1 MALLDSPR
9 SGPQAWQAGK
19 LEHQQGVRWPTS
31 GRRKRSGNG
40 ARAARQ
46 PMDSPTVR
54 PTSSETISSVPK
66 QNLALHRISSTEDDH
81 ARFARLLMPHLD
93 GAYSLAR
100 WITGNGADAEDVVQE
115 ASLRAFRAVSR
126 VADDS
131 ARQWLLTIVRNTAYS
146 WLRKNRPTAVITVE
160 DLGVVEREHAN
171 PSDPNGETPE
181 AALIAKADAEQLRT
195 AIAAL
200 PAPFRETLVLRDIEG
215 LDYREIAGVTGVPVG
230 TVMSRLARARRKLIV
245 IITNKD
251 LTHFVHRKPELVHNG
266 DIRRAASAI

>member
-1 MALLDSPR
+1 MGILSLIKEGAGGHLAAENVPNMAGTR
-9 SGPQAWQAGK
+9 
-19 LEHQQGVRWPTS
+19 TS
-31 GRRKRSGNG
+31 LPANSFI
-40 ARAARQ
+40 ARAI
-46 PMDSPTVR
+46 
-54 PTSSETISSVPK
+54 SSETISSVPK
-66 QNLALHRISSTEDDH
+66 QNAALDRISSAEGDH
-81 ARFARLLMPHLD
+81 ARFNRLLMPHLG

-160 DLGVVEREHAN
+160 DLEAVECEHAK

-181 AALIAKADAEQLRT
+181 AALIAKADAEQLRA

-215 LDYREIAGVTGVPVG
+215 LDYREIAEVTGMPIG
-230 TVMSRLARARRKLIV
+230 TVMSRLARARRKLIA
-245 IITNKD
+245 IITNMD
-251 LTHFVHRKPELVHNG
+251 LTHFVYRKPKLVRNG
-266 DIRRAASAI
+266 DVRRAASAI